1 MRNLEDEAIRIT
13 VYPPLLQGKTA
24 DSKRDHTLSC
34 SNAFHF
40 KSDGYRIVPV
50 CAIQV
55 HIYVTIVRLFIYEA

>member
-40 KSDGYRIVPV
+40 KSDRYRIVPV
-50 CAIQV
+50 CAIQAY
-55 HIYVTIVRLFIYEA
+55 IYVNIVSFYIYEA